1 LEKSENQQLVQSM
14 LSEITTDRQLL
25 ESLKSKIILIK
36 IGGNALVDEQVKNHI
51 VEQIVI
57 LKSLG
62 AIPVLVH
69 GGGIDIEKL
78 LKEVGVKSSFIGGHR
93 KTDSKTISYIEMV
106 LSGSLNK
113 EFVKLFHAYHI
124 EAVGISGKDAGM
136 VKTVKR
142 FHIDSTEHSHSK
154 NDLGFVG
161 DVSTVNTRLIK
172 LLISNDFLPVISPIS
187 IGEDGET
194 YNVNAD
200 MFAGTVA
207 GALKA
212 DHFIALSNIDGLLE
226 NVDHPDSVYHLLKI
240 QEVERLMGT
249 VIRGGMIP
257 KIESCMIAVK
267 NGVNAV
273 HIANGT
279 NRCEL
284 LRILLTRDLLGTK
297 IIPND

>member
-1 LEKSENQQLVQSM
+1 LEKTENQQLVQSM

-78 LKEVGVKSSFIGGHR
+78 LNEVGVKSTFIGGHR

-113 EFVKLFHAYHI
+113 EFVKLFHAYQI

-136 VKTVKR
+136 VKTAKR
-142 FHIDSTEHSHSK
+142 FHTDSTGHSHPK

-212 DHFIALSNIDGLLE
+212 DHYIALSNIDGLLE

-284 LRILLTRDLLGTK
+284 LRILITKDQLGTK